1 MRQTTGWRISMVASP
16 STDSRLSPST
26 TRTSSSGCVNGIVC
40 ARVHGMVACSLACP
54 LLSPLTPRSYA
65 CTCAVCIALQGCRLR
80 NTAEVRGIAVYTGN
94 DTKLMRNSGQCPAM
108 RKLSERVGLRVSV
121 RESVSVCQN
130 MHTTLISPAP
140 QHQPHSPFLSSPIAA
155 LDSYDCSFGKRARAS
170 EAHAD

>member
-1 MRQTTGWRISMVASP
+1 M
-16 STDSRLSPST
+16 
-26 TRTSSSGCVNGIVC
+26 
-40 ARVHGMVACSLACP
+40 
-54 LLSPLTPRSYA
+54 
-65 CTCAVCIALQGCRLR
+65 CIALQGCRLR

-155 LDSYDCSFGKRARAS
+155 FDSYDCSFGKKGARV
-170 EAHAD
+170 